1 MIVVKRLQ
9 ALKPFRKGGY
19 RMGALTDTGFLRPAY
34 DDLLT
39 EQINRAKQ
47 LFGEDIDT
55 SELSPLGKY
64 IRLNVYDLA
73 QIYEDLEIT
82 YFARFPNT
90 ASGQSL
96 DRLCAF
102 VGITRNP
109 ATPATHTIKITGT
122 AGTVIE
128 AGFLVGTVD
137 GIEFYLI
144 NEATIGE
151 DGTAVAEVE
160 CTEAGTI
167 GNVTVGAIDTI
178 VNPVVEV
185 DEIEHISIVTLGE
198 EVETDY
204 NLRTRFTQAQAAT
217 GENSSQSIT
226 GAVSKVSGVQS
237 VMLIENDANEEVNG
251 LPPHSFEVYVYGG
264 EDEDIAQAIYSKKP
278 IGIRAYGTTSVEVED
293 EGGTEHTIAF
303 TRAIATL
310 IKAQIK
316 IKTNTLFE
324 SNGIEQIKQNIVDY
338 ISTLDNGE
346 DIIRSALY
354 GAIYSVA
361 GVIETTELKLSGDGG
376 STFSETNITLG
387 NTQIARITAE
397 DISVEV
403 VADD

>member
-1 MIVVKRLQ
+1 
-9 ALKPFRKGGY
+9 
-19 RMGALTDTGFLRPAY
+19 MGVLTDTGFLRPTY

-39 EQINRAKQ
+39 EQENRAKQ

-55 SELSPLGKY
+55 SEQSALGKY

-109 ATPATHTIKITGT
+109 ATPAVHNVTLTGT
-122 AGTVIE
+122 AGATIE
-128 AGFLVGTVD
+128 AGFLVGTIE

-144 NEATIGE
+144 NNATIG
-151 DGTAVAEVE
+151 DNGTVTVDVE

-178 VNPVVEV
+178 VNPDVN
-185 DEIEHISIVTLGE
+185 IEDITHNSIVTLGGN
-198 EVETDY
+198 VETDY
-204 NLRTRFTQAQAAT
+204 NLRTRFMLAQAAI
-217 GENSSQSIT
+217 GDSSSSSIV

-237 VMLIENDANEEVNG
+237 VMLVENSTGEEVDG
-251 LPPHSFEVYVYGG
+251 LPAHSFSVYVYGG
-264 EDEDIAQAIYSKKP
+264 DDTEIAEAIYAKKP
-278 IGIRAYGTTSVEVED
+278 IGIQAYGTTSVTIED
-293 EGGTEHTIAF
+293 EGGTEHVVSF
-303 TRAIATL
+303 TRTAMAL
-310 IKAQIK
+310 VKVQIR
-316 IKTNTLFE
+316 IKTNNLFE
-324 SNGIEQIKQNIVDY
+324 NDGINQIKTKIVDY
-338 ISTLDNGE
+338 ISTLENGD

-354 GAIYSVA
+354 GAIHSVA
-361 GVIETTELKLSGDGG
+361 GVVETTELRLSGDGG
-376 STFSETNITLG
+376 ATYSETNIELA
-387 NTQIARITAE
+387 NTQIARCTIDDIT
-397 DISVEV
+397 IEV